1 MNPCVNLIS
10 SQEKVMMAVI
20 QSGDYVRL
28 LQMMDDGYAVTAT
41 VLEYFRCMRKHH
53 ILADIIKKFEDPE
66 IVFSDSA
73 ADFVSAYLNEDYVTK
88 IHNLRTQNERANR
101 KAEVKKLLLV
111 SGNKITPEVWKEVVR
126 KRLFYEL
133 LDEVGLERIYN
144 EARDIIVNP
153 FYDLIITNQFLVEH
167 KDVASLETRYHLCR
181 YDEERCKFVLDV
193 LTSDGNVDGAEL
205 LFAAKNSKLDEELVK
220 CGKAKV
226 FLHSNDEE
234 RYLRLFSAVQR
245 YRNSLPRSKR
255 YGWYLPFERYVE
267 WYKAYPKQADEFIKE
282 ERNIVFRMVVK
293 LAL

>member
-88 IHNLRTQNERANR
+88 IHNLRTQNECAKR

-111 SGNKITPEVWKEVVR
+111 SGNKITPEVWKDVVR

-153 FYDLIITNQFLVEH
+153 FYDQIITNQFLVEH

-193 LTSDGNVDGAEL
+193 LTSDGNVDGQ
-205 LFAAKNSKLDEELVK
+205 S
-220 CGKAKV
+220 C
-226 FLHSNDEE
+226 S
-234 RYLRLFSAVQR
+234 LRQIVLNWM
-245 YRNSLPRSKR
+245 RNS
-255 YGWYLPFERYVE
+255 
-267 WYKAYPKQADEFIKE
+267 
-282 ERNIVFRMVVK
+282 
-293 LAL
+293 